1 MDSNKVPM
9 DAINTGEPTHRVG
22 PPHGLSIRGRYFV
35 GPFVIGLLILLVIT
49 LSIALQFQTIMRQ
62 LDESRTLW
70 PAASAEL
77 SHRYAEFDRLVH
89 SASSTRAEGR
99 FKEPS
104 NERASW
110 SAEYAAFRETTQYD
124 RQCPHAI
131 NLERFIRSGESVS
144 SQALTEPAKSTQAD
158 TLLPLP
164 HSEAMD
170 RFLQSEQRRVT
181 AQTSTI
187 GRWTIF
193 SLRLKLPEA
202 FSERG

>member
-1 MDSNKVPM
+1 M
-9 DAINTGEPTHRVG
+9 DAINTVEPKHRVG
-22 PPHGLSIRGRYFV
+22 PPRGLSIRGRHFV
-35 GPFVIGLLILLVIT
+35 GPFVVGLLILLAIT

-70 PAASAEL
+70 PAASVEL

-89 SASSTRAEGR
+89 SASSTTIEGPS
-99 FKEPS
+99 KELS
-104 NERASW
+104 KDRASW

-131 NLERFIRSGESVS
+131 NLERFIRSRESVS
-144 SQALTEPAKSTQAD
+144 SQSLTAQTTSTQVD
-158 TLLPLP
+158 PIPPLP
-164 HSEAMD
+164 HSEAID

-181 AQTSTI
+181 AQTNTI

-202 FSERG
+202 FSEGG

>member
-1 MDSNKVPM
+1 MDSNEVPM
-9 DAINTGEPTHRVG
+9 DAINTVEPTHRVG

-35 GPFVIGLLILLVIT
+35 GPFVVGLLFLLAIT

-77 SHRYAEFDRLVH
+77 SHRYAAFDR
-89 SASSTRAEGR
+89 SISSTSSSPVPGT
-99 FKEPS
+99 PS
-104 NERASW
+104 ESATAPETW
-110 SAEYAAFRETTQYD
+110 STEYAAFRKTTQYD

-131 NLERFIRSGESVS
+131 HLERFIRSRAV
-144 SQALTEPAKSTQAD
+144 ASTQALSTQSESTPAD
-158 TLLPLP
+158 PKAPLP
-164 HSEAMD
+164 HSEAID
-170 RFLQSEQRRVT
+170 RFLQSEQRRIA
-181 AQTSTI
+181 AQSSMI

-202 FSERG
+202 FSEGG